1 MIQADDVYRAVKA
14 LWGGA
19 LTTSV
24 PGLAWPG
31 RPPQAASTPYAVV
44 KVEEQAHEFN
54 TGNGVIQRFK
64 LTITV
69 WSKAGAVDAG
79 AIRRQLDTVIRA
91 GLALQHGTLLH
102 CLPAPGAIEADAAA
116 VDAKDV
122 LVTACA
128 FDILAQS
135 TK

>member
-14 LWGGA
+14 LWGGPLA
-19 LTTSV
+19 VAV
-24 PGLAWPG
+24 PGGVWQG
-31 RPPQAASTPYAVV
+31 RPNQAAGTPYAVA
-44 KVEEQAHEFN
+44 KVEEQPHEFN
-54 TGNGVIQRFK
+54 TGAGVIQRFG

-69 WSKAGAVDAG
+69 WSTAGAVDAG
-79 AIRRQLDTVIRA
+79 TIRRQLDTVIRA

-102 CLPAPGAIEADAAA
+102 CLPAPGALDTDPAPKDAR
-116 VDAKDV
+116 DV